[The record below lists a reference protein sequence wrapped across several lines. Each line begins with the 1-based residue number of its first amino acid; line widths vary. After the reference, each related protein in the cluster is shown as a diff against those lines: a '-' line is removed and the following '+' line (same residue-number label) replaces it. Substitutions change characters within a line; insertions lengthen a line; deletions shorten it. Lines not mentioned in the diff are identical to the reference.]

1 MSKFWKFPA
10 VAALALGTLFISA
23 PPASAMV
30 RGGVRVGF
38 GHAFYG
44 RGWYGGGWGLGWG
57 GWWGPGWY
65 AGWGPG
71 YYWGPGP
78 GQVKIA
84 TPDKSAA
91 VFVDGG
97 YVGPVAKAKKF
108 PLRPGNNEVQLRDPN
123 GQIVYDQEVNI
134 IRGRTVKIDTGALPP
149 PAPMQQPP
157 MQQPGR
163 P

>member
-1 MSKFWKFPA
+1 MSRFWKAPA
-10 VAALALGTLFISA
+10 IAALALGTLFIST
-23 PPASAMV
+23 PSASAMI
-30 RGGVRVGF
+30 RGGFRGGF
-38 GHAFYG
+38 RGGYVG

-57 GWWGPGWY
+57 WGPGWY

-78 GQVKIA
+78 GKVKIN

-108 PLRPGNNEVQLRDPN
+108 PLRPGNHDVELRDPN
-123 GQIVYDQEVNI
+123 GQTVYSQEVNI
-134 IRGRTVKIDTGALPP
+134 IRGRTVDIHTGPIQ
-149 PAPMQQPP
+149 PMPV
-157 MQQPGR
+157 QPGMVQ
-163 P
+163 PGHPG